1 MLGNLRGGGKVEID
15 EVELDMGG
23 GFTVGVGIMG
33 MERILNWVWF
43 RPKRVEK
50 LLRQQ
55 GLAGNSYRFLF
66 GDTKEIT
73 AAVRQARTSQPMSFS
88 HHIAPRITPYAYPTI
103 TNTEIIITSIY
114 AKTWILKYVTFSV
127 LATSISVLLINH
139 VPFSPLALAPPFSL
153 SFFIRSVRNCS
164 TSCVGRG
171 VGEIGADLRE
181 RDRIG
186 TTPRVYITEPEQVK
200 IVFSQ
205 INEFHKTSSFPFRRR
220 RRSGLVSLEGRPK
233 WAKHRKIINP
243 AFHVDKLKDMFP
255 AFSKRCREMEEKIIF
270 LLLKEAASLFTT
282 YLTNR
287 VYFIPGFRYIPTKLN
302 KRMGEIDR
310 KIRDMVLSIIT
321 KRQNAMEKVEASKNE
336 NLLGILLESN
346 ASQIEEQQNKKD
358 VGMSIEE
365 LHCLLG
371 QLFYLVDTRY
381 GKIER
386 AQKSWRFLEVLEL
399 GF

>member
-181 RDRIG
+181 RDR
-186 TTPRVYITEPEQVK
+186 
-200 IVFSQ
+200 
-205 INEFHKTSSFPFRRR
+205 
-220 RRSGLVSLEGRPK
+220 
-233 WAKHRKIINP
+233 
-243 AFHVDKLKDMFP
+243 
-255 AFSKRCREMEEKIIF
+255 
-270 LLLKEAASLFTT
+270 
-282 YLTNR
+282 
-287 VYFIPGFRYIPTKLN
+287 
-302 KRMGEIDR
+302 
-310 KIRDMVLSIIT
+310 
-321 KRQNAMEKVEASKNE
+321 
-336 NLLGILLESN
+336 
-346 ASQIEEQQNKKD
+346 
-358 VGMSIEE
+358 
-365 LHCLLG
+365 
-371 QLFYLVDTRY
+371 
-381 GKIER
+381 
-386 AQKSWRFLEVLEL
+386 
-399 GF
+399 